1 MQEFFITFLAISLL
15 ELGDKS
21 QLSIFILSSRTK
33 NHFQLLLG
41 VMLAFLIVDSAA
53 ILLGT
58 WITTIVPISILRIV
72 SGTTFI
78 AFGLF
83 ILIFSKDDGGETA
96 TNKSAFRAGFFL
108 IFISEWG
115 DKTQIASGL
124 LATNYS
130 LLPVFLGTMA
140 ALFVISLIAIYLGKF
155 ASERLDK
162 RLIAKVA
169 GALFILIGVSF
180 FVFN

>member
-72 SGTTFI
+72 SGTIFI

-83 ILIFSKDDGGETA
+83 ILIFSKDDGKETA